1 VGNNDQTVHPDL
13 ERFLANRMGATTREI
28 DSSHVPMLSHPDV
41 VLDVI
46 REAAAAVQASAAAV
60 A

>member
-1 VGNNDQTVHPDL
+1 MKPSWYIVANNDLTVHPDL
-13 ERFLANRMGATTREI
+13 ERFTAKRMGAHTYDV

-46 REAAAAVQASAAAV
+46 RAAANSI
-60 A
+60 

>member
-1 VGNNDQTVHPDL
+1 V
-13 ERFLANRMGATTREI
+13 ANRMGATTREI

-41 VLDVI
+41 VLDMI
-46 REAAAAVQASAAAV
+46 RQAAAAVQESAAAV